1 MKQALLSFLFAAII
15 SLGHSQSSQQA
26 YCQWADSVFAGLDE
40 KYVTTGILA
49 DKGQLHKIFDV
60 LFFLK

>member
-40 KYVTTGILA
+40 KYVT
-49 DKGQLHKIFDV
+49 
-60 LFFLK
+60 